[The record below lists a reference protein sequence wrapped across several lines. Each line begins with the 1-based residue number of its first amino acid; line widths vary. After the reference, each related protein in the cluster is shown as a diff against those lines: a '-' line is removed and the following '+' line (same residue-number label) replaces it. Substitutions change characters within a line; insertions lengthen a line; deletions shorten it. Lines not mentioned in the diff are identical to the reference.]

1 MGPKRD
7 HYALTYSD
15 NEEPAP
21 QPVAKR
27 RKERSSAK
35 SKTTEPQTDATYG
48 QRTAFPGLDEPA
60 ALSDEDLEF
69 EDQGD
74 ALAYL
79 RSVRQEA
86 NGIPHLLVAP
96 KAGPQL
102 PPSYLSNDS
111 SNNNSLDR
119 SIYHDGL
126 GDSRGYYQDGA
137 YTAAP
142 DNLLERSIP
151 EDDDAPYGYGY
162 DDSDSGSDYSTSTDR
177 NLALA
182 DRNRHLAREAY
193 FASLMSQFSSLRNM
207 LHQIP
212 PQSLLSSLDKDHG
225 YQVGSFG
232 PKSWTFRVWT
242 KRIRYTDPL
251 PHQVAAMDRFG
262 ALKLLRVILGGKF
275 IRRGCELRE
284 RTSRW
289 IWALL
294 ARLPDRG
301 EMDHTDIGWV
311 RELGK
316 RAVLMMVSIAQMAA
330 LKEKVEGDLEGA
342 ELAEDEV
349 EEEVLAELEPDV
361 DNEGVGRVDEEQVN
375 NETRDQAA
383 KKEGSEPTTT
393 EDSSNPANLI
403 TEDDSG
409 SAKVEQQPQEQEEAE
424 EGEIDMDIDDGEVL
438 DDDEG
443 GPNPNPPAPSKE
455 DAKAAMAAAKA
466 RLLAQIDDAAEDQRR
481 EDELMRQRLN
491 MRATLNMILT
501 VAGEFYGQRDLLEF
515 RDPFPAL

>member
-1 MGPKRD
+1 
-7 HYALTYSD
+7 
-15 NEEPAP
+15 
-21 QPVAKR
+21 
-27 RKERSSAK
+27 
-35 SKTTEPQTDATYG
+35 
-48 QRTAFPGLDEPA
+48 
-60 ALSDEDLEF
+60 
-69 EDQGD
+69 
-74 ALAYL
+74 
-79 RSVRQEA
+79 
-86 NGIPHLLVAP
+86 
-96 KAGPQL
+96 
-102 PPSYLSNDS
+102 
-111 SNNNSLDR
+111 
-119 SIYHDGL
+119 
-126 GDSRGYYQDGA
+126 
-137 YTAAP
+137 
-142 DNLLERSIP
+142 
-151 EDDDAPYGYGY
+151 
-162 DDSDSGSDYSTSTDR
+162 
-177 NLALA
+177 
-182 DRNRHLAREAY
+182 
-193 FASLMSQFSSLRNM
+193 M
-207 LHQIP
+207 LHQTP
-212 PQSLLSSLDKDHG
+212 PSSLLSQLDKDHG

-316 RAVLMMVSIAQMAA
+316 RAVLMMVSIVQMAA
-330 LKEKVEGDLEGA
+330 LKEEVEGDLEGA

-361 DNEGVGRVDEEQVN
+361 DNEGVGRVDEEVGI
-375 NETRDQAA
+375 ETGDQAA
-383 KKEGSEPTTT
+383 EKDKSEPTTT
-393 EDSSNPANLI
+393 EDSSNAANPI

-409 SAKVEQQPQEQEEAE
+409 LTKVEQQPQEQEEAE

-438 DDDEG
+438 NDEEG
-443 GPNPNPPAPSKE
+443 GPNPSTPSKE
-455 DAKAAMAAAKA
+455 DAEAAMAVAKA

-481 EDELMRQRLN
+481 EDELTRQRLN